1 MYFSQ
6 SAGMVLQI
14 HAEED
19 ENIAIIDEISD
30 DSESAD
36 DVGEMSNTEDV
47 EELDASQNGK
57 LVINEVNSSPDDWVE
72 FMNVGTDRID
82 VSGYEIRDNSDD
94 HRWRFQEGSAIEA
107 GALYVVDAKKI
118 GFVYD
123 DQSGSYVEG
132 SFETAIGI
140 GSGDSIRVYDKDGNL
155 LDECSW
161 TEHASVGGDAALA
174 SIGRYPDGIGAFLD
188 FGISTKKVP
197 GSRSGQ
203 IHAAP

>member
-6 SAGMVLQI
+6 SAGSVLQI

-19 ENIAIIDEISD
+19 ENIAIIDEISN

-36 DVGEMSNTEDV
+36 DGGEMSNTEDV
-47 EELDASQNGK
+47 EELDSSQNGK

-107 GALYVVDAKKI
+107 GALYVVDAKK
-118 GFVYD
+118 
-123 DQSGSYVEG
+123 
-132 SFETAIGI
+132 
-140 GSGDSIRVYDKDGNL
+140 
-155 LDECSW
+155 
-161 TEHASVGGDAALA
+161 
-174 SIGRYPDGIGAFLD
+174 
-188 FGISTKKVP
+188 
-197 GSRSGQ
+197 
-203 IHAAP
+203 

>member
-6 SAGMVLQI
+6 SAGSVLQI

-19 ENIAIIDEISD
+19 ENIAIIDEISN
-30 DSESAD
+30 DSESA
-36 DVGEMSNTEDV
+36 
-47 EELDASQNGK
+47 
-57 LVINEVNSSPDDWVE
+57 DDWVE

-94 HRWRFQEGSAIEA
+94 HRWRFQEGSAIES

-174 SIGRYPDGIGAFLD
+174 SIGRYPDGKGAFMD
-188 FGISTKKVP
+188 FGTSTKKVP